1 MEVDRGL
8 VLRSSM
14 QYYGH
19 RAYYV
24 DLLSQRRRV
33 DRETLRELAFLEFA
47 FKKHS
52 TRRVS
57 QVLDVACGGGRHIV
71 GLAQKGYECTG
82 QDFTPARVEMARNR
96 AARFNVSVELSRGDA
111 TKLGYEGEFDAVL
124 ALNILFLLPGDEDA
138 AKCLAGAYKAL
149 KSGGVLVCNIY
160 NAFGLGRSEARMLT
174 NSDYLVT
181 EARGRGIRITRIQRL
196 KDYDPVL
203 GLGWVHAT
211 DIIEAPDG
219 RHVFRDR
226 ERFRFFTYWDIM
238 HFLNGS
244 GFKTPNIYTDW
255 KTKPITKPK
264 AEQLVFVARK

>member
-1 MEVDRGL
+1 MR
-8 VLRSSM
+8 
-14 QYYGH
+14 YYAH

-33 DRETLRELAFLEFA
+33 DRETVREVKFLESA

-52 TRRVS
+52 TRRVR

-82 QDFTPARVEMARNR
+82 QDYTPERVEMARNR
-96 AARFNVSVELSRGDA
+96 AARSNVSVELGRGDA
-111 TKLGYEGEFDAVL
+111 TNLHFKGEFDAVL
-124 ALNILFLLPGDEDA
+124 ALNVLFLLPSDEDA
-138 AKCLAGAYKAL
+138 AKCLAGTYEAL
-149 KSGGVLVCNIY
+149 RPGGVLVCSIY
-160 NAFGLGRSEARMLT
+160 NGLATGSSEARRLT
-174 NSDYLVT
+174 NYDSLVS
-181 EARGRGIRITRIQRL
+181 EVPGRGIRITRIEKL

-203 GLGWVHAT
+203 GVGWVHST

-219 RHVFRDR
+219 GHVFRDR

-238 HFLNGS
+238 RLLTDS
-244 GFKTPNIYTDW
+244 GFKSPSTYPDW
-255 KTKPITKPK
+255 ETRPIAKPK